1 MNLASNLA
9 LYAHT
14 PLPDALVMP
23 VGTAR
28 KFFEGKAF
36 ADWTKARDAEL
47 KTQVAVVDRLNN
59 VIRACGLVAKA
70 VARFGSRW

>member
-14 PLPDALVMP
+14 PLADALAMP

-36 ADWTKARDAEL
+36 DDWKKARDAEL
-47 KTQVAVVDRLNN
+47 KTQAAVVDRLNN
-59 VIRACGLVAKA
+59 VIRACGLVAKT
-70 VARFGSRW
+70 VARFGSR